1 MIQDEYYCLLSRM
14 LAEMEDSRRNIGTG
28 EIITSRS
35 SVNQAE
41 PGNGGTIKRYRG
53 VRKRSWGKWVAEI
66 RMPNCRSR
74 VWLGSYSTAEQAA
87 RAYDAASLCL
97 RGPTGFLNFAD
108 FPPAVPYPCSYT
120 PRDIQAIAAAAA
132 AEFSAVAA
140 PSPTFNTSST
150 DQRTYCLPLPLPADN
165 HNSPALLSDSMCRS
179 SCTDNI
185 MNMSDNILRRTNC
198 GSVMSNTPY
207 FTQQGISSVAS
218 AFGEDSKNFINSPHN
233 GSNLLMNSA
242 SSSSVTTAP
251 APCLGFPNLND
262 SLDDVVG
269 AFFGD

>member
-1 MIQDEYYCLLSRM
+1 MVQDEYYCLLNRIV
-14 LAEMEDSRRNIGTG
+14 AQMEDSRRNGTG

-35 SVNQAE
+35 VQAE
-41 PGNGGTIKRYRG
+41 PGNGGMIKRYRG

-108 FPPAVPYPCSYT
+108 FPPAVPYPCRCT

-132 AEFSAVAA
+132 AEFSVAA
-140 PSPTFNTSST
+140 PSPTFNIST
-150 DQRTYCLPLPLPADN
+150 DQRRYCLPLPGADH

-179 SCTDNI
+179 RCTDNI
-185 MNMSDNILRRTNC
+185 MSQCDNIMSLTDNILCRTNC
-198 GSVMSNTPY
+198 GSVMTNAPY
-207 FTQQGISSVAS
+207 FPQQGITSVAT
-218 AFGEDSKNFINSPHN
+218 AFGEGSTNIIN
-233 GSNLLMNSA
+233 GSNLLIDSN
-242 SSSSVTTAP
+242 SSSSSATT

-269 AFFGD
+269 AFLGE